1 MTSGALPSRRPRVYL
16 IRHGEADWNVEGR
29 LLSFTDQPL
38 SAAGERQAAELAAA
52 LSGITWD
59 RAYSS
64 PRIRARR
71 TAELVLA
78 GGQDPPDLVIDE
90 RLVEMDFGPYE
101 GWSEADLA
109 ADPLA
114 VTRRRD
120 NVEIP
125 GVEPE
130 ATVASRATS
139 FFADLAGVTGTTL
152 VVAHG
157 RFLRILIVAAV
168 LGAPPSL
175 STQLRMRNCR
185 PAVVEPGV
193 KPLLLGFN
201 VGDPTN
207 ETG

>member
-1 MTSGALPSRRPRVYL
+1 MTSAARPSRRPRVYL
-16 IRHGEADWNVEGR
+16 IRHGETDWNAEGR

-38 SAAGERQAAELAAA
+38 NAAGERQAAELAVA

-59 RAYSS
+59 RAHSS
-64 PRIRARR
+64 PRIRARQ

-130 ATVASRATS
+130 ASVANRATS
-139 FFADLAGVTGTTL
+139 FFADLAESDGTTL
-152 VVAHG
+152 VIGHG
-157 RFLRILIVAAV
+157 RFLRILIAAAV
-168 LGAPPSL
+168 LGMPPSL
-175 STQLRMRNCR
+175 SARMRMRNCR
-185 PAVVEPGV
+185 PAIVEPGV

-201 VGDPTN
+201 VGAPANDV
-207 ETG
+207 G